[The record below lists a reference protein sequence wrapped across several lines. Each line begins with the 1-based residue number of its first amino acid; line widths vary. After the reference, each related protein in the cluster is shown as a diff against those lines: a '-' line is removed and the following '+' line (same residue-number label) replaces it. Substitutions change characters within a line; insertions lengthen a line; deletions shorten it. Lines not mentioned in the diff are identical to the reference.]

1 MKSQTDEQQRTQHQ
15 NWSRARSHARA
26 RLNPAIGPFRRGT
39 ALRDSKPIPRRNLA
53 RSHSAPRHLR
63 ADFKSDPFIIAS
75 TGNATAHNLSV
86 MANALYLRGGGGG
99 GSLGDRFVWTLSWLS
114 VCLSA
119 LTVIN
124 LLSRVHTQKHKY
136 THTVCN
142 ILFRVGSPFPKI
154 YGAPNQGAMSARGI
168 LRLF

>member
-99 GSLGDRFVWTLSWLS
+99 GSRGLALFGRCLGCLS
-114 VCLSA
+114 VCADSHK
-119 LTVIN
+119 LTFT
-124 LLSRVHTQKHKY
+124 RTYAETQIY
-136 THTVCN
+136 TYS
-142 ILFRVGSPFPKI
+142 L
-154 YGAPNQGAMSARGI
+154 
-168 LRLF
+168 